1 MSTDQA
7 AQAPAVRRTVP
18 DEIRDALIASMDAG
32 TLAAG
37 AQLPP
42 ERALCEQFGVSRA
55 SVRQAIQGLVTLGR
69 IGKRGNRLYVLE
81 RFPEVRIDV
90 ADTRKYR
97 VRELFEVRRVVEVA
111 VTSLAADRASA
122 VERAEIEASGRS
134 FHDDMSL
141 EDFRNSDRLF
151 HWTIAR
157 ACGNPTL
164 VEIYGKVLDAVFASE
179 EFRSL
184 LGSTSNTEVV
194 RRVIADSAAA
204 HRRIGEAVAAG
215 DADAAAR
222 ASQQHLDEVER
233 HMISNM
239 V

>member
-1 MSTDQA
+1 VSEDQNE
-7 AQAPAVRRTVP
+7 QDWTVRRSVP

-32 TLAAG
+32 TLAPG

-69 IGKRGNRLYVLE
+69 VGKRGNRLYVLE
-81 RFPEVRIDV
+81 RFPEVRIDAQDV
-90 ADTRKYR
+90 RKYR
-97 VRELFEVRRVVEVA
+97 VRELFEVRRVVEIA
-111 VTSLAADRASA
+111 ITSLAAGRASS
-122 VERAEIEASGRS
+122 VERSEIQALGGS
-134 FHDDMSL
+134 FHDDMPL
-141 EDFRNSDRLF
+141 ADFRESDRLF

-184 LGSTSNTEVV
+184 LGSTSNVQVV

-204 HRRIGEAVAAG
+204 HRRIGDAVAAG
-215 DADAAAR
+215 DADAAAT